1 MIIAIIIA
9 LVIGAG
15 TSATAESSLPGD
27 LLYPV
32 KVSINENVRAALTLS
47 EEAEAHWRVRI
58 VERRAEEAEHLV
70 ADGKINSEIS
80 ADIQASIEEDF
91 KAVENMISK
100 LLTDGRHNVAFQVS
114 SSLESTLTAHSDI
127 LTKIMVK
134 RPDAKNDIQPIIN
147 KIKIKIDLATQSRT
161 KAEAA
166 ENKEALIHSETSAE
180 GKLTATENKLEEV
193 EKFYA
198 NRKDHLS
205 TQIRADIDAQLKL
218 ATDNIAR
225 GKVFLESKN
234 YTLAFE
240 NFNKAARI
248 LQEAKILMIAGKEL
262 KITIPTNSNVRV
274 DIDTNGKAMSDPQ
287 NEDKNTIKGESETDL
302 EVNDDLKA
310 DSKTRIQI
318 QL

>member
-1 MIIAIIIA
+1 M
-9 LVIGAG
+9 
-15 TSATAESSLPGD
+15 
-27 LLYPV
+27 
-32 KVSINENVRAALTLS
+32 RAALTLS

-58 VERRAEEAEHLV
+58 VERRAEEAERLV
-70 ADGKINSEIS
+70 ADGKIDSEIS
-80 ADIQASIEEDF
+80 VNIQASIEEDF

-100 LLTDGRHNVAFQVS
+100 LLADGRNNVAFQVS
-114 SSLESTLTAHSDI
+114 SSLESTLTAHSGI
-127 LTKIMVK
+127 LTKIMIK

-161 KAEAA
+161 KAEVA

-193 EKFYA
+193 EKFYT
-198 NRKDHLS
+198 NRKDHIS

-274 DIDTNGKAMSDPQ
+274 DINANDKNINDSQ
-287 NEDKNTIKGESETDL
+287 NEDKNTVKGELETGV
-302 EVNDDLKA
+302 EVDDDLKTE
-310 DSKTRIQI
+310 SKTHIQI